1 MPKTNRP
8 NNISLFSALE
18 ILGLKDLAETNP
30 ALIHGFVFDN
40 STSSYTRRFLRGSL
54 NLYSNRPF
62 GFVEIM
68 LLIDSVKAF

>member
-30 ALIHGFVFDN
+30 ALIHGFV
-40 STSSYTRRFLRGSL
+40 SIILPAPARSEEYAL
-54 NLYSNRPF
+54 
-62 GFVEIM
+62 
-68 LLIDSVKAF
+68 